1 MKSEDSG
8 HHLQQAKNKAA
19 RYCVGA
25 ERSPHQVLTKLQ
37 LYGLE
42 LREALIVLEA
52 LKEANFINEKRFVS
66 AFVNDKF
73 TFNKWGK
80 IKISVELRK
89 HKISLSQI
97 EDGLNMLNPSD
108 YDSKINELIDQ
119 KWSQLQGEDFF
130 LIKKKKTCQ
139 FVISKG
145 FESHL
150 VLLRFDDK
158 IKHLS

>member
-1 MKSEDSG
+1 MNSEGSE
-8 HHLQQAKNKAA
+8 HLQQAKNKAA

-42 LREALIVLEA
+42 LEDALVALEA
-52 LKEANFINEKRFVS
+52 LKEANFTNEKRFVS

-73 TFNKWGK
+73 KFNKWGK
-80 IKISVELRK
+80 IKISIELRK
-89 HKISLSQI
+89 HKISSSHIEEGLST
-97 EDGLNMLNPSD
+97 LNSSD
-108 YDSKINELIDQ
+108 YESKINELIDQ
-119 KWSQLQGEDFF
+119 KWDQVQGQEIF

-150 VLLRFDDK
+150 VLALFDQK
-158 IKHLS
+158 LKYSP

>member
-1 MKSEDSG
+1 MKSEGSEQ
-8 HHLQQAKNKAA
+8 LQQAKNKAA

-42 LREALIVLEA
+42 LEDALVALES

-73 TFNKWGK
+73 IFNKWGK
-80 IKISVELRK
+80 IKITIELRK
-89 HKISLSQI
+89 HKINSSLIKEGLSTLDPSNYELKI
-97 EDGLNMLNPSD
+97 E
-108 YDSKINELIDQ
+108 ELIDQ
-119 KWSQLQGEDFF
+119 KWAQLQKEEKF
-130 LIKKKKTCQ
+130 LVKKKKTCQ
-139 FVISKG
+139 FVFSKG

-150 VLLRFDDK
+150 VLARFDQK
-158 IKHLS
+158 FKYSP

>member
-1 MKSEDSG
+1 MNSEGSEQ
-8 HHLQQAKNKAA
+8 LQRAKNKAA

-42 LREALIVLEA
+42 LEDALVALES
-52 LKEANFINEKRFVS
+52 LKEANFTNGKRFVS

-73 TFNKWGK
+73 MFNKWGK
-80 IKISVELRK
+80 IKISIELRK
-89 HKISLSQI
+89 HKINSSLI
-97 EDGLNMLNPSD
+97 EEGLSTLDPSD
-108 YDSKINELIDQ
+108 YELKIDELIDQ
-119 KWSQLQGEDFF
+119 KWDQLRTEEIF

-150 VLLRFDDK
+150 VLARVDQKFK
-158 IKHLS
+158 YSP

>member
-1 MKSEDSG
+1 MKSEDSEQ
-8 HHLQQAKNKAA
+8 LQQAKNKAA

-42 LREALIVLEA
+42 LEEALVVLEA
-52 LKEANFINEKRFVS
+52 LKEAKFTNEKRFVS

-73 TFNKWGK
+73 TFNKWGMNK
-80 IKISVELRK
+80 KEVRK
-89 HKISLSQI
+89 HKINPSHI
-97 EDGLNMLNPSD
+97 EEGLARLDPSD
-108 YDSKINELIDQ
+108 YQLKIDELIDQ
-119 KWSQLQGEDFF
+119 KWHHMKEQENF

-150 VLLRFDDK
+150 VLARFDQK
-158 IKHLS
+158 RKYSS